1 MSFRYAF
8 HSAIAV
14 LSIIHYSLLKY
25 MKEMKKEYVK
35 PVLCVERLMDCNS
48 MLLGS
53 NDPYSQD
60 QDPMKTYTGDD
71 ETIDEDDVI

>member
-1 MSFRYAF
+1 
-8 HSAIAV
+8 
-14 LSIIHYSLLKY
+14 
-25 MKEMKKEYVK
+25 MKKMKKEYVR

-48 MLLGS
+48 MLLSS

-60 QDPMKTYTGDD
+60 QKPMKTYTGDD

>member
-1 MSFRYAF
+1 
-8 HSAIAV
+8 
-14 LSIIHYSLLKY
+14 
-25 MKEMKKEYVK
+25 MKEMKKEYVR

-60 QDPMKTYTGDD
+60 QNPMKTYTGDD
-71 ETIDEDDVI
+71 EIIDEDDVI

>member
-1 MSFRYAF
+1 
-8 HSAIAV
+8 
-14 LSIIHYSLLKY
+14 
-25 MKEMKKEYVK
+25 MKEMKKEYVR

-48 MLLGS
+48 MLLSS

-60 QDPMKTYTGDD
+60 QKPMKTYTGGD